1 MNKAVSDLLTKPE
14 QQCHTAPRMAPVV
27 GAMVQQLRIRTRLDL
42 FPGEVATRSDL
53 AGSETEAFRGAFSD
67 VTRARFQVQPAV
79 VGTLRKRD
87 KRIKVAAEVLDWP
100 TSGLALLVIEASL
113 RFDMDPIAADENV
126 GTLRQVGKA
135 LASGGIRPFPISLI
149 VGRENKR
156 ND

>member
-1 MNKAVSDLLTKPE
+1 
-14 QQCHTAPRMAPVV
+14 MAPVI
-27 GAMVQQLRIRTRLDL
+27 GAMVQQLRVRTRLDL
-42 FPGEVATRSDL
+42 FSGEVATRSDL
-53 AGSETEAFRGAFSD
+53 PGSETEALRGAFCD
-67 VTRARFQVQPAV
+67 VTRARFQVQSAV

-100 TSGLALLVIEASL
+100 TSGLALLVIVASL

-135 LASGGIRPFPISLI
+135 LASGGIRPSRISLI
-149 VGRENKR
+149 AGRENKR